1 MRTTL
6 PSARLL
12 APLLLAP
19 LLLAGCSTFSSITS
33 WFSMSKPVRVP
44 KELTE
49 IKSAVPV
56 RTVWKVS
63 LGRSNDALLEPAVT
77 ANAVYA
83 AAGNGTVL
91 RLAPETGAEVWRF
104 SVDAPLATGVGSD
117 GFTVAVATTRG
128 ELVAIDAEGKQ
139 RWRAPLG
146 SEAQTTP
153 LVGRGLVVVR
163 TADNRVVAFDAASG
177 KRRWSAQRQA
187 PALSVRLPMGLAY
200 GGDLVLS
207 GMPNGRLLALA
218 PANGAPR
225 WEATISDPRGA
236 TEVERLADVVGTPW
250 VDGGDVC
257 AGSYQGKVAC
267 LDVTSGALRW
277 SRDFDAGAAP
287 SADARNVYAV
297 NGKSHVAA
305 LSRTTGSQQWISDK
319 LEWRDVSAPLPLGR
333 ALVVGDF
340 KGYVHFLSVEDGS
353 FLART
358 ELSGAIV
365 VAPKALAGGALVQT
379 SRGELALLS
388 IE

>member
-1 MRTTL
+1 
-6 PSARLL
+6 
-12 APLLLAP
+12 
-19 LLLAGCSTFSSITS
+19 
-33 WFSMSKPVRVP
+33 
-44 KELTE
+44 
-49 IKSAVPV
+49 
-56 RTVWKVS
+56 
-63 LGRSNDALLEPAVT
+63 
-77 ANAVYA
+77 
-83 AAGNGTVL
+83 
-91 RLAPETGAEVWRF
+91 
-104 SVDAPLATGVGSD
+104 
-117 GFTVAVATTRG
+117 
-128 ELVAIDAEGKQ
+128 
-139 RWRAPLG
+139 
-146 SEAQTTP
+146 
-153 LVGRGLVVVR
+153 
-163 TADNRVVAFDAASG
+163 
-177 KRRWSAQRQA
+177 
-187 PALSVRLPMGLAY
+187 
-200 GGDLVLS
+200 VLS

-340 KGYVHFLSVEDGS
+340 KGYVHFLSVEDGN